1 MTPTCRQIAEQ
12 ASELLDGRLDAGTRR
27 AIDAHLAGCNGCRA
41 FVDQLEATRLAIG
54 RLPPPEVP
62 VGMRDD
68 LLARFDALA
77 GGAPAHAR
85 VEASRG
91 GGAVR
96 LLPWTV
102 AGGAAMVGG
111 LLVLAARHASLAPT
125 DLVVSAGL
133 AAAALALAATAHR
146 FAARHAALGTAA
158 AGLAAL
164 AAGGGGGLDAGEG
177 ALCVAIELGA
187 AAAVGLLAWALARR
201 IPGVPARRA
210 LAGGALAGALV
221 ADAALQVTCGAN
233 LALAHL
239 AAFHLGGV
247 AVVAAAT
254 VRLLR
259 STARA
264 ASA

>member
-12 ASELLDGRLDAGTRR
+12 ASDLLDGRLDAGTRR
-27 AIDAHLAGCNGCRA
+27 AIDAHLAGCDGCRA

-164 AAGGGGGLDAGEG
+164 AAGGGAGSTRAKG
-177 ALCVAIELGA
+177 RSASRSS
-187 AAAVGLLAWALARR
+187 WALPRRWASSPGPWPGASRAFRPGARSR
-201 IPGVPARRA
+201 AARSPARSSR
-210 LAGGALAGALV
+210 
-221 ADAALQVTCGAN
+221 TRPC
-233 LALAHL
+233 
-239 AAFHLGGV
+239 
-247 AVVAAAT
+247 
-254 VRLLR
+254 R
-259 STARA
+259 
-264 ASA
+264 